1 MADCIFFVWGGIFA
15 DPEFRTLE
23 PGTEECHGP
32 FHDEAQANRAWSEAM
47 RRNIDIA
54 QHRLFVLSVPR
65 PGVPS

>member
-1 MADCIFFVWGGIFA
+1 MPDRRVYFVWGGTFA
-15 DPEFRTLE
+15 DPRFHDLE

-32 FHDEAQANRAWSEAM
+32 FHDEASANRAWSEAM

-65 PGVPS
+65 PSG